1 MAVCPERGRCLSCAS
16 HGTECCEFSCPPVE
30 DDDEEDL
37 KMMHLPEQ
45 AYRRSPLLPSLKKR
59 LASWSRETPAAQAST
74 CGACGCSVTDHEAM
88 LVSSG
93 EQRILEVCRRLFQPF
108 VPDLSKNE
116 LTLGIRQSVQDTACL
131 GLGRVGFTYGEVSLL
146 SFLRLL
152 DRVACIQSGHAVEPG
167 AFYDLGCGVGKTLVL
182 AALHGIGFHRC
193 VGVELLP
200 GLAAAARIL
209 CENFRAEGAAAVVEV
224 VEDDM
229 EQVPLEGA
237 SMVLLNAGSWTEPSL
252 SRLRRRLAQALP
264 DGGVVATVRH
274 PIAKAGEGLEPVE
287 ELRLPMSWGEASVY
301 LAQKGIHRRLKVV
314 VDLNEM
320 D

>member
-108 VPDLSKNE
+108 E

-167 AFYDLGCGVGKTLVL
+167 AFYDLGCGVGK
-182 AALHGIGFHRC
+182 
-193 VGVELLP
+193 
-200 GLAAAARIL
+200 
-209 CENFRAEGAAAVVEV
+209 AVVEV

>member
-16 HGTECCEFSCPPVE
+16 QGARCVPGLPCHPNCQ
-30 DDDEEDL
+30 EDL

-108 VPDLSKNE
+108 E

-252 SRLRRRLAQALP
+252 SILRRRLAQALP